1 MPTGLAPQGNG
12 KAIIFSAPSGAGKT
26 TMVKGLMASSIR
38 SLGFSISATTRPPR
52 GDEKDGE
59 AYYYLTQQEF
69 DFKVKNGDFIEWEEV
84 YPGLCYG
91 TLRSEVERMWSDGIT
106 PVFDVDVVGG
116 LALKKV
122 FGTSAISVFVMPPSM
137 EILEHRLR
145 GRGTDSEKNIMRRL
159 AKADNEMQLADSF
172 DVKLVNNDLQ
182 KAILTIINT
191 VVEFLKP

>member
-1 MPTGLAPQGNG
+1 MPTGLAPKGNG

-26 TMVKGLMASSIR
+26 TMVKGLMASSTL

-69 DFKVKNGDFIEWEEV
+69 DSKVKNGDFIEWEEV

-91 TLRSEVERMWSDGIT
+91 TLRSEVERMWSEGIH

-122 FGTSAISVFVMPPSM
+122 FGRSAISVFVMPPSI
-137 EILEHRLR
+137 EILEQRLR
-145 GRGTDSEKNIMRRL
+145 GRGTESEKNIVRRL
-159 AKADNEMQLADSF
+159 AKAGKEIQLAESF
-172 DVKLVNNDLQ
+172 DVRLVNNDLQ